1 MGGVNPNL
9 NIPIF
14 LVYEMAEQAQ
24 RSKKKRQFMAKS
36 KAQTKAQEE
45 KIIYLFNDSIYNDL
59 PCDVEPCQEKK

>member
-24 RSKKKRQFMAKS
+24 RSKKKRQFVAKS

>member
-9 NIPIF
+9 KIPIF
-14 LVYEMAEQAQ
+14 LGYEMAEQAQ
-24 RSKKKRQFMAKS
+24 RSKKKRQFVAKS

>member
-9 NIPIF
+9 GVPIR
-14 LVYEMAEQAQ
+14 LGYEMAEQAQ

-45 KIIYLFNDSIYNDL
+45 KIIYLFQ
-59 PCDVEPCQEKK
+59 CKTE

>member
-14 LVYEMAEQAQ
+14 LRYEMAEQAQ
-24 RSKKKRQFMAKS
+24 RSKKKRQFVAKS

>member
-9 NIPIF
+9 KIPIF
-14 LVYEMAEQAQ
+14 LRYEMAEQAQ
-24 RSKKKRQFMAKS
+24 RSKKKRQFVAKS
-36 KAQTKAQEE
+36 KAQIKAQEE

>member
-24 RSKKKRQFMAKS
+24 RSKKKRQFVAKS

-45 KIIYLFNDSIYNDL
+45 KIIYLFNDSIYNNL
-59 PCDVEPCQEKK
+59 PCDIEPCQEKK